1 MNDRWNF
8 FHLSF
13 SYMPVFCYTVIY
25 RMENEMEQ
33 EEVMGEYK
41 RIRQELMY
49 QGKVVGFY
57 KDILELPN
65 GNVVE
70 WDLVKHPGAAAII
83 PVLPD
88 GRIIFVKQFRNAL
101 GYRTLEIPAGGIEKG
116 ETALQCVT
124 REIEEETGYRS
135 DDITPLIKVITAIGF
150 CDETIPIFVAKN
162 LTKTEQHLD
171 EDEEIEL
178 VILSLEEAVS
188 LILNGTI
195 IDSKTVSG
203 ILAYKETLK

>member
-1 MNDRWNF
+1 
-8 FHLSF
+8 
-13 SYMPVFCYTVIY
+13 
-25 RMENEMEQ
+25 MEQ

-150 CDETIPIFVAKN
+150 CDEKIPIYVASDLKPS
-162 LTKTEQHLD
+162 KQHLD
-171 EDEEIEL
+171 EDEFIDVKAYDVEELCEMIYSGQIE
-178 VILSLEEAVS
+178 
-188 LILNGTI
+188 
-195 IDSKTVSG
+195 DSKTIAAIMS
-203 ILAYKETLK
+203 YRNKYC

>member
-1 MNDRWNF
+1 MDRKRAIDGIISSVAF
-8 FHLSF
+8 FLYHN
-13 SYMPVFCYTVIY
+13 Y
-25 RMENEMEQ
+25 RKAIENEEAD
-33 EEVMGEYK
+33 MGDYK

-83 PVLPD
+83 PVMDD
-88 GRIIFVKQFRNAL
+88 GRIILVKQYRNAL
-101 GYRTLEIPAGGIEKG
+101 GRRTIEIPAGGIEKG
-116 ETALQCVT
+116 ETALQCVV
-124 REIEEETGYRS
+124 REVEEETGYRS
-135 DDITPLIKVITAIGF
+135 NHITPLIEVITAIGF
-150 CDETIPIFVAKN
+150 CDEKIPIFVATD
-162 LTKTEQHLD
+162 LVKTMQHLD
-171 EDEEIEL
+171 DDEAIDL
-178 VILSLEEAVS
+178 VIVTLDEAVE

-203 ILAYKETLK
+203 IFAYKETITRS